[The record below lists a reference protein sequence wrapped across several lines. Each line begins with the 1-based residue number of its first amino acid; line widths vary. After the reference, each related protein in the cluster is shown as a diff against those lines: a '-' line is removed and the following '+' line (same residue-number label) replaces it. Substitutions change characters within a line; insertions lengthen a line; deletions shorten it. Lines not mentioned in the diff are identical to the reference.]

1 MTMDVKTM
9 LFALALGNLA
19 LCIVLFFHL
28 YERHKTPA
36 LGSWAL
42 ARQLQAGGWLLL
54 VLRGSGVLPD
64 LLTVPA
70 GYALVFAGLAAEV
83 LALRQ
88 VAGGKPWRVRIW
100 IALGLALPAY
110 LAAFATGDAGLR
122 VVAGSLVMGGLYFA
136 AAAAL
141 GLGWRAASA
150 LRRFLA
156 VATAL
161 LAAVVTARG
170 VMVLTLPDG
179 WGWMTSPF
187 LEVLSSG
194 AFYLLMV
201 LGSAGFLLL
210 ERERQQVE
218 LAQMSVADTLLDIPN
233 RRGFFNALAPWMAL
247 ARRPGQPT
255 ALLLLDVDQFKRIN
269 DGYGHPAGDTVLR
282 AIVETCRKQLRDSD
296 QLGRLVGVQFA
307 VLLPRTG
314 LADALTVAERIRAA
328 VQTTPIKT
336 ERALVNMTVSVG
348 ATTIRADDT
357 TVSLFKRLDEA
368 LQAAKGAGRNRVCE
382 APPAPVALEA

>member
-1 MTMDVKTM
+1 MDVKTM
-9 LFALALGNLA
+9 LFALALGNLVMCA
-19 LCIVLFFHL
+19 ALFFHL

-54 VLRGSGVLPD
+54 FLRGSGILPD

-70 GYALVFAGLAAEV
+70 GYALVFAGVAAEV
-83 LALRQ
+83 AALRQ
-88 VAGGKPWRVRIW
+88 ASGASPWRVRMW
-100 IALGLALPAY
+100 IALGVAIPVY
-110 LAAFATGDAGLR
+110 VAAFVAGDAAMR
-122 VVAGSLVMGGLYFA
+122 VVAGSLIMGILYFA

-141 GLGWRAASA
+141 ASGWGAASA
-150 LRRFLA
+150 LRRFMA

-161 LAAVVTARG
+161 LAAVVAARG
-170 VMVLTLPDG
+170 LMVLSLPEG
-179 WGWMTSPF
+179 WGWMTVPF
-187 LEVLSSG
+187 LEVLSVG

-201 LGSAGFLLL
+201 LGSTGFLMI
-210 ERERQQVE
+210 ERERQQGE
-218 LAQMSVADTLLDIPN
+218 LARLSVADTLLDVPN

-255 ALLLLDVDQFKRIN
+255 ALLVLDVDQFKRIN

-282 AIVETCRKQLRDSD
+282 AIVDTCRKQLRDSD

-314 LADALTVAERIRAA
+314 LADAAMVAERIRAA
-328 VQTTPIKT
+328 VEATPIKT
-336 ERALVNMTVSVG
+336 ERALVNMTVSIG

-357 TVSLFKRLDEA
+357 TVSLFKRLDDA
-368 LQAAKGAGRNRVCE
+368 LQEAKRAGRNQVC
-382 APPAPVALEA
+382 ATPAAPVALEA

>member
-1 MTMDVKTM
+1 MTMDIKTM

-19 LCIVLFFHL
+19 LCAALFFHL

-54 VLRGSGVLPD
+54 LLRGSGILPD
-64 LLTVPA
+64 LLTIPA
-70 GYALVFAGLAAEV
+70 GYALVFAGLAVEV
-83 LALRQ
+83 IALREA
-88 VAGGKPWRVRIW
+88 VGGATWRVRMW
-100 IALGLALPAY
+100 AALALAVPAY
-110 LAAFATGDAGLR
+110 LAAYATGDAGMR

-141 GLGWRAASA
+141 GSGWGAASA

-156 VATAL
+156 LATGL
-161 LAAVVTARG
+161 LAAVLTARG
-170 VMVLTLPDG
+170 LMVLTLPEG
-179 WGWMTSPF
+179 WGWMNSPF
-187 LEVLSSG
+187 LEVLSSA

-201 LGSAGFLLL
+201 LGSAGFLMI
-210 ERERQQVE
+210 ERERQQGE
-218 LAQMSVADTLLDIPN
+218 LAKMAVADTLLDVPN
-233 RRGFFNALAPWMAL
+233 RRGFFNALSPWMSL

-255 ALLLLDVDQFKRIN
+255 ALLVLDVDLFKRIN

-282 AIVETCRKQLRDSD
+282 AIVDTCRKQLRDSD

-314 LADALTVAERIRAA
+314 LAEAMLVAERIRAA
-328 VQTTPIKT
+328 VEATPIKT
-336 ERALVNMTVSVG
+336 ERALVNMTVSIG

-357 TVSLFKRLDEA
+357 TVSLFKRVDEA
-368 LQAAKGAGRNRVCE
+368 LQSAKRAGRNRTVE
-382 APPAPVALEA
+382 APAAPVALEA

>member
-1 MTMDVKTM
+1 MTMDIKTM

-19 LCIVLFFHL
+19 LCAALFFHV
-28 YERHKTPA
+28 YDRHKTPA
-36 LGSWAL
+36 LGSWTL

-54 VLRGSGVLPD
+54 LLRGSGILPD
-64 LLTVPA
+64 LVTVPA
-70 GYALVFAGLAAEV
+70 GYALVFAGLGAEV
-83 LALRQ
+83 IALRQ
-88 VAGGKPWRVRIW
+88 AVGGKPWQLRMW
-100 IALGLALPAY
+100 IVVALAVAVY
-110 LAAFATGDAGLR
+110 LAAYATGEAGLR
-122 VVAGSLVMGGLYFA
+122 VIAGSLIMGSLYFA

-141 GLGWRAASA
+141 ALGWGGASA

-161 LAAVVTARG
+161 LSAVVTARG
-170 VMVLTLPDG
+170 LMVLTLPQG

-187 LEVLSSG
+187 LEVLSSS
-194 AFYLLMV
+194 AFYLLMI
-201 LGSAGFLLL
+201 LGSAGFLMI
-210 ERERQQVE
+210 ERERQQGE
-218 LAQMSVADTLLDIPN
+218 LARLSVADTLLDVPN

-255 ALLLLDVDQFKRIN
+255 ALLVLDVDQFKRIN

-282 AIVETCRKQLRDSD
+282 AIVDTCRKQLRDSD

-314 LADALTVAERIRAA
+314 LADAVMVAERIRAA
-328 VQTTPIKT
+328 VESTPIKT
-336 ERALVNMTVSVG
+336 ERALVNMTVSIG

-357 TVSLFKRLDEA
+357 TVSLFKRLDDA
-368 LQAAKGAGRNRVCE
+368 LQQAKQAGRNRVHE
-382 APPAPVALEA
+382 APATPVALEA